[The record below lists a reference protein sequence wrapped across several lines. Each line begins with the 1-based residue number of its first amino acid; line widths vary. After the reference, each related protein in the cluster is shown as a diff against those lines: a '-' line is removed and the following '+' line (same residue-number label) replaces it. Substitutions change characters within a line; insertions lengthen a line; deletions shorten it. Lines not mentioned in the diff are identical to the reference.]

1 MIPFFRRL
9 RKQLAD
15 DNKPLK
21 YMRYAIGEIV
31 LVVIGI
37 LIALS
42 INNWNEERKDA
53 VLEKKYLES
62 IRKELEINIKT
73 ATSEKQFN
81 DFQIQNVET
90 ILACLDND
98 SLNNP
103 TQLVVA
109 IEHVGFQTTINY
121 TKDVW
126 NELYSTGNI
135 GILSNDS
142 IKNNLVEL
150 YRNIN
155 EVSSLEE
162 REWSKYNFGYRR
174 LVGDVLP
181 PKLRTEMAKHLSPT
195 KYIGEQ
201 LLLENNKDIIEKLR
215 KLNGLNGYLVDI
227 KIVRR
232 VSSNFF
238 LAPQIEL
245 MKKIIVMIDEE
256 LQ

>member
-21 YMRYAIGEIV
+21 YIRYAIGEIV

-53 VLEKKYLES
+53 ILEKKYLES

-73 ATSEKQFN
+73 ATSEKQFQ
-81 DFQIQNVET
+81 DFQIHNVEV
-90 ILACLDND
+90 ILNCLDNNCTD
-98 SLNNP
+98 NQTELA
-103 TQLVVA
+103 VA
-109 IEHVGFQTTINY
+109 IEHVGFQTTVNF
-121 TKDVW
+121 TKNVW
-126 NELYSTGNI
+126 NELYATGNI
-135 GILSNDS
+135 GILKNDS

-150 YRNIN
+150 YRNMN
-155 EVSSLEE
+155 EVTSLEE

-174 LVGDVLP
+174 LVGDILP
-181 PKLRTEMAKHLSPT
+181 AKLRIEMGKHLSPT
-195 KYIGEQ
+195 EYKGAPI
-201 LLLENNKDIIEKLR
+201 LLEKSNEMIEKLR
-215 KLNGLNGYLVDI
+215 SLNGLNGYLADI
-227 KIVRR
+227 QIVRKT
-232 VSSNFF
+232 STNFF

-245 MKKIIVMIDEE
+245 MKKINTMIDEE